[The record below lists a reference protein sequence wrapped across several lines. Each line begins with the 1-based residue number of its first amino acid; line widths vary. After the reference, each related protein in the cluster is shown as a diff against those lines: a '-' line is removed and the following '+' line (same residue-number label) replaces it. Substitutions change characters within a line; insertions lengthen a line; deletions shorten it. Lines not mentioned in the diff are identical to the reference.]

1 MKKTLLMFLAAAA
14 VVGCAKEESY
24 TPSGSTD
31 NVVKFSSGGITR
43 VSSDGADLWEAGD
56 AIAITSVGFDNEFK
70 CVKYVSDIDGDPA
83 ATTGFDFGDD
93 TKNQITF
100 PSTND
105 ATVDFYAVYPY
116 MTMGSEKDYY
126 EVDVTNQGGDNYN
139 YGDVDFM
146 TASESVE
153 YGTDH
158 TVGAVNFDFEHRL
171 TKVIITVGCNDNLQS
186 LSGLV
191 ASVSGILTKRAYGI
205 NGEIYTTEE
214 DNPFPADATGS
225 IDLTAEVAGDGKTA
239 TVTAILHP
247 MALFSCENAVMTFKV
262 GEGELG
268 DGRERTFKVGFD
280 QALIPG
286 SIHKYE
292 IDLGNKHPE
301 FKSGS
306 TITEW
311 NWDNNVTT
319 LNPEEVTI

>member
-43 VSSDGADLWEAGD
+43 VSSDGADLWESGD
-56 AIAITSVGFDNEFK
+56 AIAITSVGFDNEFE
-70 CVKYVSDIDGDPA
+70 CVKYVSDIDAATATA
-83 ATTGFDFGDD
+83 ATTGFDFSD
-93 TKNQITF
+93 TGKQITF
-100 PSTND
+100 PNTDD

-146 TASESVE
+146 TASESVA

-158 TVGAVNFDFEHRL
+158 TVGAVNFDFKHRL
-171 TKVIITVGCNDNLQS
+171 TKVIITVGCNDNLES
-186 LSGLV
+186 LAGLT
-191 ASVSGILTKRAYGI
+191 ASVSGIFTKRAYGI
-205 NGEIYTTEE
+205 NGEIYTTDQNE
-214 DNPFPADATGS
+214 FPADATGS
-225 IDLTAEVAGDGKTA
+225 IDLTAEVVDDEKKTA

-247 MALFSCENAVMTFKV
+247 MTIGNCKNAVMTFQV
-262 GEGELG
+262 G
-268 DGRERTFKVGFD
+268 DGDGTRTFNVGFD
-280 QALIPG
+280 KALILG

-311 NWDNNVTT
+311 DWDNTTTT